1 MLHNNL
7 FCYFP
12 VSANFVKTLI
22 HGHVP
27 ALARESSSVVLRA
40 LRREEGARAGAH
52 GCCWLSPCVCSRRRR
67 RGAQSYCR
75 PANSLLCVL
84 TAPGGGAT
92 SPRPS
97 YWQPSD
103 AISIPRAARRSPR
116 GSFQRAAFVPSPVRD
131 HAIPPGQRPLI
142 SGPGRL
148 ARVLGAP
155 FDASLLRREQ
165 KSSPSGRPRGRNGSL
180 GSSTIMTHYTQ
191 CSGARTPTTEIA
203 NKA

>member
-1 MLHNNL
+1 MLDHDF

-12 VSANFVKTLI
+12 VSTDLVEPLI

-27 ALARESSSVVLRA
+27 AFSRESSSVVLRA
-40 LRREEGARAGAH
+40 LRREEGAGAGAH

-84 TAPGGGAT
+84 TAPGGAT

-116 GSFQRAAFVPSPVRD
+116 GSFQRAALSPCAQCGMRLPRSTALNYRAREESARGRFFLGALSTSPYSNVSKN
-131 HAIPPGQRPLI
+131 
-142 SGPGRL
+142 SGP
-148 ARVLGAP
+148 ARSQP
-155 FDASLLRREQ
+155 QPRE
-165 KSSPSGRPRGRNGSL
+165 
-180 GSSTIMTHYTQ
+180 
-191 CSGARTPTTEIA
+191 
-203 NKA
+203 